1 MKVTFAILAKGG
13 YGLWTPLILEE
24 RIVFQIREKSSAI
37 TVMSNWVVLLMD
49 GRVETLLR
57 RQRM

>member
-24 RIVFQIREKSSAI
+24 RIVFQIREESSAI
-37 TVMSNWVVLLMD
+37 AVICLI
-49 GRVETLLR
+49 G
-57 RQRM
+57 